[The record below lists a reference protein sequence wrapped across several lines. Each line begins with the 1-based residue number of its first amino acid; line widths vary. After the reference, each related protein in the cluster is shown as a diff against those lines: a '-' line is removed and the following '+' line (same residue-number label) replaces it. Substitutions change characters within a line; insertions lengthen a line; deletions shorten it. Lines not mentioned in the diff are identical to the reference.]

1 MIQLFLLLFTPFII
15 FSNINDETLFT
26 INKHKISSKEF
37 INVYKKNLDI
47 IDEKE
52 QKDIDNY
59 LQLYIDYKLKILD
72 AYEKEF
78 DKNPKYINELNNYS
92 NQLASNYL
100 YDKKSQEILLKEA
113 YERTQK
119 EIKASHI
126 LIRLEP
132 DNLDT
137 LDIYNNL
144 LKYTDDLKS
153 MDFNY
158 VKKKYHD
165 GEKVFVE
172 DLGYFSAFK
181 MIYSFE
187 SVAYNTEIGDVSKPF
202 RTRFGYH
209 IVKVD
214 DKRNSLGQ
222 VTVGHI
228 MLSKNKRGS
237 KEKIYQLKDSLNNG
251 ANFESFAK
259 RYSDDKS
266 SSIKGGKL
274 KAFTSGQLNSIP
286 FENTAFSLNKI
297 NEISEPTETKFGWH
311 ILKLYSKSMLK
322 SFEIMKDELIKK
334 INNNSR
340 SKFITDSFYK
350 KLLEK
355 YNITYNIDFDYFD
368 INMFDNNGDVLSVI
382 PETFAQNKILFT
394 IKDDTLTYK
403 DFATYLINNK
413 SDKPIKKNSLDI
425 LYRNFLNSAVMTFYK
440 DNLETENLEY
450 AQIYKEYK
458 EGLLIFDLMENEV
471 WNKAKNDTIGLR
483 VFYNENKKL
492 SLDKNNQYIPLNEVR
507 GEIINK
513 YQSYIENKWISDL
526 RKKKKIKIYKKALKK
541 IKREFIYD

>member
-1 MIQLFLLLFTPFII
+1 
-15 FSNINDETLFT
+15 
-26 INKHKISSKEF
+26 
-37 INVYKKNLDI
+37 
-47 IDEKE
+47 
-52 QKDIDNY
+52 
-59 LQLYIDYKLKILD
+59 
-72 AYEKEF
+72 
-78 DKNPKYINELNNYS
+78 
-92 NQLASNYL
+92 
-100 YDKKSQEILLKEA
+100 
-113 YERTQK
+113 
-119 EIKASHI
+119 
-126 LIRLEP
+126 
-132 DNLDT
+132 
-137 LDIYNNL
+137 
-144 LKYTDDLKS
+144 

-165 GEKVFVE
+165 GEKVVVE

-413 SDKPIKKNSLDI
+413 SDKSTKKNSLDI

-458 EGLLIFDLMENEV
+458 EGLLLFDLMENEV

-526 RKKKKIKIYKKALKK
+526 RKRKKIKIYKKALKK

>member
-322 SFEIMKDELIKK
+322 SFDIMKDELIKK

-458 EGLLIFDLMENEV
+458 EGLLLFDLMENEV

>member
-132 DNLDT
+132 ENLDT

-382 PETFAQNKILFT
+382 PETFTQNKILFT

-413 SDKPIKKNSLDI
+413 SDKSTKKNSLDI

-458 EGLLIFDLMENEV
+458 EGLLLFDLMENEV

-526 RKKKKIKIYKKALKK
+526 RKRKKIKIYKKALKK

>member
-322 SFEIMKDELIKK
+322 SFDIMKDELIKK

-413 SDKPIKKNSLDI
+413 SDKSIKKNSLDI

-458 EGLLIFDLMENEV
+458 EGLLLFDLMENEV

>member
-26 INKHKISSKEF
+26 INKHKILSKEF

-132 DNLDT
+132 ENLDT

-413 SDKPIKKNSLDI
+413 SDKSTKKNSLDI

-458 EGLLIFDLMENEV
+458 EGLLLFDLMENEV

-526 RKKKKIKIYKKALKK
+526 RKRKKIKIYKKALKK

>member
-413 SDKPIKKNSLDI
+413 SDKSIKKNSLDI

>member
-413 SDKPIKKNSLDI
+413 SDKSIKKNSLDI

-458 EGLLIFDLMENEV
+458 EGLLLFDLMENEV

>member
-458 EGLLIFDLMENEV
+458 EGLL
-471 WNKAKNDTIGLR
+471 
-483 VFYNENKKL
+483 
-492 SLDKNNQYIPLNEVR
+492 
-507 GEIINK
+507 
-513 YQSYIENKWISDL
+513 
-526 RKKKKIKIYKKALKK
+526 
-541 IKREFIYD
+541 

>member
-355 YNITYNIDFDYFD
+355 YNITYNIDFDYFV

-394 IKDDTLTYK
+394 IKDDSLTYK

-413 SDKPIKKNSLDI
+413 SDKSIKKNSLDI

-458 EGLLIFDLMENEV
+458 EGLLLFDLMENKV

>member
-132 DNLDT
+132 ENLDT

-413 SDKPIKKNSLDI
+413 SDKSTKKNSLDI

-458 EGLLIFDLMENEV
+458 EGLLLFDLMENEV